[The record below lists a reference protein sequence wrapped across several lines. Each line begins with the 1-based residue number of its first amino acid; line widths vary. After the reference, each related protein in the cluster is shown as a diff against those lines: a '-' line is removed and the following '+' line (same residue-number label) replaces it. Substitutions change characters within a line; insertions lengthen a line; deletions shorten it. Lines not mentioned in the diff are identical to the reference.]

1 MYPMKMTY
9 SAILRYGVCFFILLC
24 GIVREAAGRQIPPE
38 PRVLIISSYS
48 PIREGGNHLI
58 GSLTGSLG
66 DKIPARVAV
75 EYMDSESSPEFS
87 RWSRWMT
94 HLFEAYPTPPSA
106 VVLLGGEAWS
116 AYRATCPVAWRQV
129 PVVLGSVK
137 GGYIDYENFPDVKVH
152 ALKDMR
158 PIEGSFGDFRVT
170 GYYFKDYLK
179 ENLELIKRL
188 QPQVTKVAFLYDNRY
203 SFDFI
208 PDYLQQTV
216 AGMPGLGLYNLDGN
230 KLSTLQVLDTIAKM
244 DHTQAILSAG
254 WYTDAKG
261 YVHAYS
267 MMQSELARYTS
278 KFVYQLVDQDFSN
291 MNYLGGYFVSGKD
304 LGLDLADLVYAV
316 LTKGIENSPRFVLT
330 PSSPK
335 YYINHPLFLR
345 SGIDKALLPAGTVF
359 YNTEPSL
366 LEEHTLEVILVLI
379 SLFLMMLLFGVM
391 LYYRKR
397 REKYYK
403 TANNWMMRMLESMP
417 DMAVIYDAEL
427 KVRSVVNPQP
437 NVLLGFTADDLI
449 GLPVDDL
456 GKKNPSFQASAGLI
470 ADCVRRTAR
479 SKEVLCFNYEV
490 DYEGKVYYSQSR
502 TMPFDGNN
510 MICFVRDVTAQVKA
524 EKEVLKLQ
532 TFLQSIIDNLPVG
545 LFVKNV
551 SDQYRYIFCNDRMA
565 DFYEDR
571 YGYQLGK
578 NDYEVNH
585 PEADRYRRE
594 DELVVQSER
603 PLAFE
608 RVIYKDGKPCR
619 WGVTTKSRLMNN
631 DGTCYII
638 AIIADTTTIR
648 QKEFELEN
656 IRKELSIALEAG
668 SMSAW
673 AYDVGRRWF
682 SSLHKQTVSDEGMSI
697 ETGAAML
704 HPDDR
709 EKYYR
714 FMEELSRGQVEKK
727 QEVFRFMRGGAY
739 GFYETYAIGIPSEQS
754 GEVVQVI
761 GTEKN
766 ITADIARERELK
778 ESKSKLELAFT
789 SAHIIPWEY
798 NVSTGVFSSLNPG
811 VFENKGILLVEY
823 MSYVAADDRKQMYE
837 GLESLIEGASETMS
851 IQLRATFP
859 GKPMLWYEIHGVVSE
874 RDGEG
879 QVTRIIGLRR
889 DITALKMTD
898 ELIELRNK
906 AEESNRLKSAF
917 LANMS
922 HEIRT
927 PLNAIVG
934 FSTLIGETDSRE
946 EIREYVGIIQTNN
959 ELLLQL
965 INDILDLSKIEAGQM
980 DFHYS
985 TFEVSSIFH
994 NLEQVYRSRT
1004 KKGVRL
1010 VLELPAADC
1019 LIYSEKNRL
1028 TQVISN
1034 FVSNACKFTDRGT
1047 IRVGYTCGEDG
1058 LRFYVKDTGKGIA
1071 AENIPNVFKRFAKFD
1086 SFVQGTGLGLSISES
1101 IVQHL
1106 KGEIGVNSEE
1116 GKGSEFWF
1124 TLPCRPIRRD

>member
-1 MYPMKMTY
+1 MTY
-9 SAILRYGVCFFILLC
+9 SAILRSCICLFVLLC
-24 GIVREAAGRQIPPE
+24 GAAAEAAGEEPPQ
-38 PRVLIISSYS
+38 PRVLIVSSYS
-48 PIREGGNHLI
+48 PIREEGSHLI
-58 GSLTGSLG
+58 GSLVGSLG
-66 DKIPARVAV
+66 DKIPAHITV
-75 EYMDSESSPEFS
+75 EYMDCESSPEFS
-87 RWSRWMT
+87 FWSSWMT
-94 HLFEAYPTPPSA
+94 QLFKTYPTPPSA

-116 AYRATCPVAWRQV
+116 AYRVTCPEAWRKV

-137 GGYIDYENFPDVKVH
+137 GGYIDYENFPAVNVH
-152 ALKDMR
+152 RLQDML
-158 PIEGSFGDFRVT
+158 PLSSSFGEFRVV

-179 ENLELIKRL
+179 ENLELVKRL

-203 SFDFI
+203 SFGFI
-208 PDYLQQTV
+208 RDYLRQTM
-216 AGMPGLGLYNLDGN
+216 AGVPGLELCNLDGD
-230 KLSTLQVLDTIAKM
+230 KLSTPQLLDTIAEM
-244 DHTQAILSAG
+244 DTTYAILSAG
-254 WYTDAKG
+254 WYTDAKR
-261 YVHAYS
+261 YPHAYS
-267 MMQSELARYTS
+267 MVQNELARYTS

-291 MNYLGGYFVSGKD
+291 MNYLGGYFVAGKD
-304 LGLDLADLVYAV
+304 LGLDLAELIYTV
-316 LTKGIENSPRFVLT
+316 LAKGMENSPSFGLT

-335 YYINHPLFLR
+335 YYINSPLLAR
-345 SGIDKALLPAGTVF
+345 SGIDKALLPPGTVL

-366 LEEHTLEVILVLI
+366 MEEHSLELL
-379 SLFLMMLLFGVM
+379 LLLLLLLLMLLFFG
-391 LYYRKR
+391 LALHYRKR
-397 REKYYK
+397 RETYYK
-403 TANNWMMRMLESMP
+403 TANDWMMRMLESMP
-417 DMAVIYDAEL
+417 DMAVIYDADL

-437 NVLLGFTADDLI
+437 NVLLGFTREDLI
-449 GLPVDDL
+449 GLLVEDL
-456 GKKNPSFQASAGLI
+456 GKKNPSFLASASVI
-470 ADCVRRTAR
+470 AECVRRTAR
-479 SKEVLCFNYEV
+479 SKEVQCFNYEV
-490 DYEGKVYYSQSR
+490 DYEGKIYYSQSR
-502 TMPFDGNN
+502 TMPFGENN
-510 MICFVRDVTAQVKA
+510 LICFVRDVTAQVKA

-551 SDQYRYIFCNDRMA
+551 SDEYRYIFYNRRMA
-565 DFYEDR
+565 DFYEDA

-578 NDYEVNH
+578 NDYEMNDCQ
-585 PEADRYRRE
+585 AGRYRRE
-594 DELVVQSER
+594 DEQVAQSDR
-603 PLAFE
+603 PLTFE
-608 RVIYKDGKPCR
+608 RVIYKNGEPCR
-619 WGVTTKSRLMNN
+619 WGVTTKSRLINN

-638 AIIADTTTIR
+638 AIITDTTAIR

-673 AYDVGRRWF
+673 AYDVERRWF
-682 SSLHKQTVSDEGMSI
+682 SSLHKQTVADEGMSI

-714 FMEELSRGQVEKK
+714 FMEDLSKGHTEKK
-727 QEVFRFMRGGAY
+727 QEVFRFMRGEAY
-739 GFYETYAIGIPSEQS
+739 GFYETYAIGIRSEQT
-754 GEVVQVI
+754 GEVVQVV

-766 ITADIARERELK
+766 ITEDMARERELK

-789 SAHIIPWEY
+789 SAHIVPWEY
-798 NVSTGVFSSLNPG
+798 NVSTGAFSSLSPG
-811 VFENKGILLVEY
+811 VFENKGILLGEY
-823 MSYVAADDRKQMYE
+823 MDYVAADDRKRMYE
-837 GLESLIEGASETMS
+837 GMDGLIEGASETMS

-859 GKPMLWYEIHGVVSE
+859 GKPLRWYEIHGVVSE

-879 QVTRIIGLRR
+879 HVVRIIGLRR

-906 AEESNRLKSAF
+906 AEEASRLKSAF

-934 FSTLIGETDSRE
+934 FSTLIGETDDRE

-985 TFEVSSIFH
+985 TFEVSSIFCT
-994 NLEQVYRSRT
+994 LEQVYRGRA
-1004 KKGVRL
+1004 KEGVSL
-1010 VLELPAADC
+1010 LLELPAADC
-1019 LIYSEKNRL
+1019 LIHSEKNRL
-1028 TQVISN
+1028 TQVLSN
-1034 FVSNACKFTDRGT
+1034 FVSNACKFTDGGC
-1047 IRVGYTCGEDG
+1047 IRMGYTYTEKG

-1086 SFVQGTGLGLSISES
+1086 SFVQGTGLGLSISQS

-1106 KGEIGVNSEE
+1106 KGEIGVDSQE

-1124 TLPCRPIRRD
+1124 TLPCRPIRRH